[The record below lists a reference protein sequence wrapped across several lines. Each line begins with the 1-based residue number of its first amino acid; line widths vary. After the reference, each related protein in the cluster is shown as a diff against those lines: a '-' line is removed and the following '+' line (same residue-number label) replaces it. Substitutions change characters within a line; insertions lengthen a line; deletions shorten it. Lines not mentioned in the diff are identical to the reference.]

1 MTPARNKSDQ
11 ELHNEKLSSVNFG
24 ISYILGD
31 SFGKMASSE
40 VSSPLSDKSFQ
51 DIEAI
56 SGTDGNSPQPWD
68 IFCPIFVDL
77 ESFWFASL
85 ITWLLFF
92 SGKIGKPE
100 KQAFLKNWE
109 I

>member
-1 MTPARNKSDQ
+1 MTPARNKSEQ

-40 VSSPLSDKSFQ
+40 VSSPLSNKSFQ

-68 IFCPIFVDL
+68 IFCSIFVHL
-77 ESFWFASL
+77 ESFCFYHLSAVCHFRTNWWEMVLCYQNCSD
-85 ITWLLFF
+85 LL
-92 SGKIGKPE
+92 
-100 KQAFLKNWE
+100 
-109 I
+109 

>member
-1 MTPARNKSDQ
+1 MTPARNKSEQ

-40 VSSPLSDKSFQ
+40 VSSPLSNKSFQ

-68 IFCPIFVDL
+68 IFCSIFTN
-77 ESFWFASL
+77 L
-85 ITWLLFF
+85 IFLFVNLISIWLLFF
-92 SGKIGKPE
+92 LE
-100 KQAFLKNWE
+100 KSYNQKNKHS
-109 I
+109 

>member
-1 MTPARNKSDQ
+1 MTPARNKSEQ

-40 VSSPLSDKSFQ
+40 VSSPLSNKSFQ

-68 IFCPIFVDL
+68 IFCPIFTNL
-77 ESFWFASL
+77 IFLFANL
-85 ITWLLFF
+85 IDWLVFF
-92 SGKIGKPE
+92 SGKS
-100 KQAFLKNWE
+100 
-109 I
+109 

>member
-1 MTPARNKSDQ
+1 MTPARNKSEQ

-40 VSSPLSDKSFQ
+40 VSSPLSNKSFQ

-68 IFCPIFVDL
+68 IFCSIFTK
-77 ESFWFASL
+77 L
-85 ITWLLFF
+85 IFLFVNLISIWLLFF
-92 SGKIGKPE
+92 LE
-100 KQAFLKNWE
+100 KSYNQKNKHS
-109 I
+109 